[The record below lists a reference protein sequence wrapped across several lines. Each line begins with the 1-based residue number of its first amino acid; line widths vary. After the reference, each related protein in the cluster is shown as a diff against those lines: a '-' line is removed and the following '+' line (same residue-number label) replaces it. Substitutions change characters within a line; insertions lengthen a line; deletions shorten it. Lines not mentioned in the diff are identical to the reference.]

1 MNEYLNPKSMHQP
14 GGVYSHTV
22 HVPANSEWLVIAGQ
36 IGIDAEGSLA
46 NGIRAQ
52 SDQVFRNILAALA
65 AHRMSKEDLVKTNVY
80 LTDSRFIGEYRAA
93 RNAILGEECAPASTL
108 VIVDGLASP
117 DMLVEVEAWAARSP
131 A

>member
-1 MNEYLNPKSMHQP
+1 MNEHLSPKTMHQP

-22 HVPANSEWLVIAGQ
+22 RVPANSEWLVIAGQ
-36 IGIDAEGSLA
+36 IGINAKGRLA
-46 NGIRAQ
+46 NGIRKQ
-52 SDQVFRNILAALA
+52 SEQVFKNILAALR

-80 LTDSRFIGEYRAA
+80 LTDSRFVDEYRAA
-93 RNAILGEECAPASTL
+93 RSAILGDDCTPASTL

-131 A
+131 S

>member
-1 MNEYLNPKSMHQP
+1 MNEHLNPKNMHQP

-36 IGIDAEGSLA
+36 VGVTPRGRLA
-46 NGIRAQ
+46 SGIRKQ
-52 SDQVFRNILAALA
+52 SEQVFKNILAALR

-80 LTDSRFIGEYRAA
+80 LTDSRFIDDYRAA
-93 RNAILGEECAPASTL
+93 RSAILGDDCAPASTL
-108 VIVDGLASP
+108 VIVDGLATP

-131 A
+131 S

>member
-1 MNEYLNPKSMHQP
+1 MNEYLSPKTMHQP

-36 IGIDAEGSLA
+36 IGVDPDGHLA
-46 NGIRAQ
+46 SGIRAQ
-52 SDQVFRNILAALA
+52 SEQVFHNILAALD
-65 AHRMSKEDLVKTNVY
+65 AHGMSKEDLVKTNVY

-93 RNAILGEECAPASTL
+93 RSAILGDERAPASTL
-108 VIVDGLASP
+108 VIIDGLASP

-131 A
+131 G